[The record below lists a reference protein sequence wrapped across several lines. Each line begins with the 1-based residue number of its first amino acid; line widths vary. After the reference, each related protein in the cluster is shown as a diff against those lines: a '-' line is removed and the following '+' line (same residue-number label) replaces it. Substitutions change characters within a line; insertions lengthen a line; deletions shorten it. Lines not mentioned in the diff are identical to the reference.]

1 MAAIFSRWRLNG
13 ILVLKKLKVQLKIAH
28 ITRKNDRTI
37 QNEQRKYQIQNMD
50 PGTALGAYPA
60 SPPLVIKKLLMNKK
74 EFNANMFRALPL

>member
-50 PGTALGAYPA
+50 PGTALGAYP
-60 SPPLVIKKLLMNKK
+60 PPPPP
-74 EFNANMFRALPL
+74 FRV